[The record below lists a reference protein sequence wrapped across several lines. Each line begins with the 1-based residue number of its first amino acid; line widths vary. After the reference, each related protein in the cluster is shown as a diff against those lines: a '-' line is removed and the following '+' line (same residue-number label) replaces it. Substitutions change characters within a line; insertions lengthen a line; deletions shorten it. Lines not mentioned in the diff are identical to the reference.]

1 KEEQAIR
8 NDINKQLERAT
19 SRNLAGKTSNEE
31 LEAEKRMLE
40 QSLQDRLSAQ
50 GQYYEQLDKLESDW
64 KNGAKA
70 AFDNYIYE
78 ASRAAKISEG
88 LFNSAFSAM
97 EDAILQF
104 ALTGKASF
112 KDFAAAVV
120 KDIAR
125 IASQQAAAGLLSY
138 GVSLFAS
145 AYAGSSSGAS
155 TGLNNGFGQNAYD
168 NISFG
173 SGSFSSG
180 GYTGSGGKNQPAGI
194 VHRGEVVWSQDDIAK
209 AGGVG
214 VVEAMRKGLL
224 NYKEGLKG
232 YANGGVVGL
241 NAPAISSMSSNQNV
255 IIQQQINIPESQNAS
270 GGTADDQMIAKAY
283 AESAKAG
290 AKDQIAKELM
300 PGGLIW
306 RAQNGR

>member
-1 KEEQAIR
+1 KLGAAQQELVKFEQQIADLKEKKTLTAQQKSLIADQELIREQLNKNVAIEQELSLRDQAIRIQNMQASVTAQLSSDIERYQSSLANFGAGDETLKRLKEEQAIR

-180 GYTGSGGKNQPAGI
+180 GYTGSG
-194 VHRGEVVWSQDDIAK
+194 
-209 AGGVG
+209 
-214 VVEAMRKGLL
+214 
-224 NYKEGLKG
+224 
-232 YANGGVVGL
+232 
-241 NAPAISSMSSNQNV
+241 
-255 IIQQQINIPESQNAS
+255 
-270 GGTADDQMIAKAY
+270 
-283 AESAKAG
+283 
-290 AKDQIAKELM
+290 
-300 PGGLIW
+300 
-306 RAQNGR
+306 